1 MLRLISPNK
10 THIRT
15 PDLLLAGST
24 QEDYMEG
31 TCLFLSLLW
40 EAVYKVFRKRD
51 QICQNIVKY
60 LGFHLSQGQCSLSP
74 ERKQAICFIPAPK
87 THRQIREF
95 LGPADFCQIWMPN
108 YPCLTKP
115 LCETTKRV
123 EWEPLVCRREQEK
136 AFKEIKKALTN
147 APALGLLDVMKPFF
161 LYVHEQRGAAI
172 GVLTQLLA
180 PDTGWWLT
188 CQNNLMPFPEAG
200 HLACVP

>member
-1 MLRLISPNK
+1 
-10 THIRT
+10 
-15 PDLLLAGST
+15 
-24 QEDYMEG
+24 
-31 TCLFLSLLW
+31 LS
-40 EAVYKVFRKRD
+40 
-51 QICQNIVKY
+51 
-60 LGFHLSQGQCSLSP
+60 
-74 ERKQAICFIPAPK
+74 
-87 THRQIREF
+87 
-95 LGPADFCQIWMPN
+95 
-108 YPCLTKP
+108 KP
-115 LCETTKRV
+115 LYKATKQG
-123 EWEPLVCRREQEK
+123 EWKPLVWGRKQEK